1 MGWVDALI
9 TDKWQCDWRQQCP
22 TAGAASTVNPVVRRK
37 DDRWEGE
44 DEDDDVKDNWDDDDE
59 AQVPEENESS
69 SRQSAAAASTKN
81 KKKLLAKK
89 IAEKEAKTQRGPLSP
104 DEVLAEKLA
113 KQRLQEESD
122 LKLAMESFGTL
133 QDVPLV
139 SKEDMDEFRKILVEK
154 MKSLEKSPLYV
165 SFLESAFRD
174 LCTSLEAEDIKRIA
188 SNLTTLSNE
197 KLKASKASKK
207 KKKPGA
213 ASLRMERSD
222 VAYADDDYNEYD
234 DFM

>member
-1 MGWVDALI
+1 MSTEEW
-9 TDKWQCDWRQQCP
+9 
-22 TAGAASTVNPVVRRK
+22 AGEASAVNPVIRRK

-59 AQVPEENESS
+59 PQVPQESTES
-69 SRQSAAAASTKN
+69 SRQSAAAATTK

-104 DEVLAEKLA
+104 EEVLAEKLV

-213 ASLRMERSD
+213 ASLKMERSD
-222 VAYADDDYNEYD
+222 VAYDDDYNEYD